1 MRRPLL
7 TGAVA
12 IALLTATPAP
22 AKADLSFGE
31 LMDGFEWFLGEL
43 MKTRGLA
50 AFADQ
55 LAAMLALFGIYIE
68 PELADTY
75 PEDPTIYS
83 PDQSAARADAR
94 YQDRIAQTTEATEV
108 AGQVA
113 EQVPWTQLQLTAM
126 RVANRNPY
134 SIFYALQL
142 GNEGTFM
149 MTEEVSK
156 TNMLLAEMAQV
167 ELNQHAAEDWQA
179 KQSVAL
185 TEERF
190 GDGHGLWNGMKTWQP
205 TPLVRE
211 W

>member
-1 MRRPLL
+1 VRLVQYRVEYRR
-7 TGAVA
+7 
-12 IALLTATPAP
+12 
-22 AKADLSFGE
+22 
-31 LMDGFEWFLGEL
+31 
-43 MKTRGLA
+43 
-50 AFADQ
+50 
-55 LAAMLALFGIYIE
+55 
-68 PELADTY
+68 
-75 PEDPTIYS
+75 
-83 PDQSAARADAR
+83 
-94 YQDRIAQTTEATEV
+94 EV
-108 AGQVA
+108 AGQGIDDLQYLGGCSLPGQCLVPLSKRLVA
-113 EQVPWTQLQLTAM
+113 LGIARGKP
-126 RVANRNPY
+126 P
-134 SIFYALQL
+134 LQL